1 MRILTRYILKEIS
14 THAALWLVAFTF
26 VIFIFTPHVTRLM
39 ELAVSHDLPARETLK
54 LLALPLPGILVLTI
68 PMAVLVGTLIGLS
81 RMSADGEV
89 VAARASGLGLSQFT
103 VPVGMLAVAGLAAAS
118 WMSLDLGPKAGA
130 ALNRRE
136 GALASSQGLHEIQPR
151 VFIEQ
156 FPNWLLYIQDVT
168 GPRPDLKGVF
178 AANTSVQNAPKITLA
193 ESGELV
199 NDPEHGRLVLHLEHG
214 ATHEIDPAHPGEYS
228 VGSFEATDIPLPI
241 ERGGALTERRTPAT
255 LAVAE
260 LVGLAASPQ
269 EGPAARVELHYRFAL
284 PFASLVLALVGI
296 PLGLSSRR
304 GGKSVGVMFTML
316 LVFIYYIL
324 MALGL
329 GFARQGKVPP
339 LIGLWSAN
347 ALFAAAGIIALKS
360 FGRVRAALAT
370 AWHGAGELRASLFHH
385 GLPLELRRPSF
396 PRPRTSGRLLR
407 ILDLYTLRQW
417 LSYLALL
424 LAAFTGIYMI
434 FDFFQLIGDVVR
446 NHISLGVVLDY
457 YLYLAPQVIFL
468 MFPLSI
474 LVATLVSFGLL
485 AKTNQV
491 TAVKSAGVSLY
502 RLVAPVLAA
511 ALLASAGM
519 FVLENRTLPETN
531 QRQDAL
537 RNRIKNRP
545 AQTYLRPGR
554 QWIFGESNRI
564 FNYRYFEADQNVFGD
579 LSVFE
584 MDPASFRL
592 TRRIFARHAFWDS
605 SVGNWVLEQGWVR
618 DLEGD
623 GVSAYKPF
631 NALVLG
637 ELSEP
642 PSYFKKE
649 VRTSAQMSV
658 FELAAYIRD
667 LAHSGFDVVRLTVEL
682 YHKFSYP
689 LMGFVIALIGVPFAF
704 TTGSRGALTG
714 IAASLGIAIVYW
726 VTSTLF
732 EALGNLGQL
741 PPSLA
746 AWAPD
751 VLFGLGGVWLLMRVK
766 T

>member
-1 MRILTRYILKEIS
+1 MRILTRAILKEVS
-14 THAALWLVAFTF
+14 THAVLWLVAFTF

-39 ELAVSHDLPARETLK
+39 ELAVRHDLPAGETLE

-89 VAARASGLGLSQFT
+89 VAARASGLGLRQFLL
-103 VPVGMLAVAGLAAAS
+103 PVAILALAGLAASA
-118 WMSLDLGPKAGA
+118 WMSLDLGPGAGA
-130 ALNRRE
+130 ALGRRE
-136 GALASSQGLHEIQPR
+136 GTLASSQGLHEIQPR

-168 GPRPDLKGVF
+168 GPRADFRGVF
-178 AANTSVQNAPKITLA
+178 AADTSVQNAPKITLA
-193 ESGELV
+193 ESGQLV

-214 ATHEIDPAHPGEYS
+214 ATHEIDPALLGQYS
-228 VGSFEATDIPLPI
+228 VGSFEATDIPLPM
-241 ERGGALTERRTPAT
+241 ERGGALAERRTPAT
-255 LAVAE
+255 LPFADLVALASNPKE
-260 LVGLAASPQ
+260 GL
-269 EGPAARVELHYRFAL
+269 AARVELHYRFAL
-284 PFASLVLALVGI
+284 PFASIVLALVGI
-296 PLGLSSRR
+296 PLGMSSHR
-304 GGKSVGVMFTML
+304 GGKSVGVLFTML

-329 GFARQGKVPP
+329 GFARQAKVPP
-339 LIGLWSAN
+339 LVGLWSAN
-347 ALFAAAGIIALKS
+347 VLFAAVGIISLQNL
-360 FGRVRAALAT
+360 GRLRAALIS
-370 AWHGAGELRASLFHH
+370 AWHWARDLQASPFRRPRPAGLRARERQK
-385 GLPLELRRPSF
+385 PRPSV
-396 PRPRTSGRLLR
+396 RLLR

-424 LAAFTGIYMI
+424 LVAFTGIYMI

-457 YLYLAPQVIFL
+457 YLYLAPQVLFL

-474 LVATLVSFGLL
+474 LVATLVCFGLL

-491 TAVKSAGVSLY
+491 TAVKSAGISLH
-502 RLVAPVLAA
+502 RLTVPVLAA
-511 ALLASAGM
+511 ALLASAAM
-519 FVLENRTLPETN
+519 FVLEDRTLPETN

-545 AQTYLRPGR
+545 AQTYLRPER
-554 QWIFGESNRI
+554 QWIFGQSNRI

-584 MDPASFRL
+584 FDPSTFSL
-592 TRRIFARHAFWDS
+592 TRRIFARHAIWDPR
-605 SVGNWVLEQGWVR
+605 VENWVLEQGWER
-618 DLEGD
+618 DLEG
-623 GVSAYKPF
+623 GRVSSYKPF
-631 NALVLG
+631 NATTFN

-642 PSYFKKE
+642 PGYFKKE

-682 YHKFSYP
+682 YHKFAYP

-714 IAASLGIAIVYW
+714 IAASLGIAIMYW

-732 EALGNLGQL
+732 EAMGNLGQL
-741 PPSLA
+741 PPSVA
-746 AWAPD
+746 AWSPD
-751 VLFGLGGVWLLMRVK
+751 LLFGLGGVWLLMRVK